1 MTKSDCE
8 RTEEEIDKLLN
19 DPETP
24 MYPDRIWALAEA
36 LAQGSCAQ
44 GNYAQG
50 NYAQGNYAQG
60 NYDGADQVT

>member
-1 MTKSDCE
+1 MVRRNINYRRIAWEFFMTKSDCE

-36 LAQGSCAQ
+36 LAQGNCE
-44 GNYAQG
+44 GG
-50 NYAQGNYAQG
+50 
-60 NYDGADQVT
+60 DQPT

>member
-24 MYPDRIWALAEA
+24 MHPDRIWALAEA
-36 LAQGSCAQ
+36 LAQGNCE
-44 GNYAQG
+44 
-50 NYAQGNYAQG
+50 
-60 NYDGADQVT
+60 GADQLT